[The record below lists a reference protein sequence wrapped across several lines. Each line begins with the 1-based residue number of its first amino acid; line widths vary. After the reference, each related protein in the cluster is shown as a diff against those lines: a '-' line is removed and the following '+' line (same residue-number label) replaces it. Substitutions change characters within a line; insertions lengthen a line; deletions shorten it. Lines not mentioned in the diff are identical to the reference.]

1 MAAGLKTGDVIVGVD
16 DRDVRDP
23 ASLMAAVSAHKGGDA
38 VNLKVRRGT
47 AYSSI
52 SVKLANR

>member
-1 MAAGLKTGDVIVGVD
+1 MGDVIVGVD

-47 AYSSI
+47 AYSTFA
-52 SVKLANR
+52 VTLANR